1 MKILISDFDKT
12 FYTENYDNNIKLIN
26 EFVNAGNKFVI
37 ATGRPLY
44 FLEPSIEGKN
54 INYYNLI
61 CSDGT
66 VIFDKN
72 NKILFQE
79 VIKKETIQT
88 LIEKIRNNPH
98 ISDYYLNT
106 AYANTKD
113 INVIANGFLGV
124 PIDRDE
130 SQKFIDKLPEID
142 ENIKGY
148 LSYKWINII
157 SKNASKSS
165 AIKKLIEINNWN
177 YEDIYV
183 AGDYYNDIEMN
194 KDYQSFCFDFS
205 PEELKKVSNYVV
217 KDFSDILKK
226 IGY

>member
-88 LIEKIRNNPH
+88 LIEKI
-98 ISDYYLNT
+98 IVG
-106 AYANTKD
+106 
-113 INVIANGFLGV
+113 I
-124 PIDRDE
+124 
-130 SQKFIDKLPEID
+130 
-142 ENIKGY
+142 
-148 LSYKWINII
+148 
-157 SKNASKSS
+157 S
-165 AIKKLIEINNWN
+165 AIIAFIACIL
-177 YEDIYV
+177 
-183 AGDYYNDIEMN
+183 
-194 KDYQSFCFDFS
+194 
-205 PEELKKVSNYVV
+205 
-217 KDFSDILKK
+217 FSDLLLKDDEDEEA
-226 IGY
+226 

>member
-1 MKILISDFDKT
+1 MIILWNLLD
-12 FYTENYDNNIKLIN
+12 
-26 EFVNAGNKFVI
+26 
-37 ATGRPLY
+37 
-44 FLEPSIEGKN
+44 

-79 VIKKETIQT
+79 VIKKETIQI

-106 AYANTKD
+106 AYENTKD
-113 INVIANGFLGV
+113 INVTANGFLGV

>member
-26 EFVNAGNKFVI
+26 EFVTAGNKFVI

-106 AYANTKD
+106 AYENTKD

-130 SQKFIDKLPEID
+130 SQKFIDELPETD

-148 LSYKWINII
+148 LSHKWINII

>member
-66 VIFDKN
+66 VVFDKN

-79 VIKKETIQT
+79 VIKRETIQT

-106 AYANTKD
+106 AYENTKD

-130 SQKFIDKLPEID
+130 SQKFIDKLSEID

-148 LSYKWINII
+148 LSHKWINII

>member
-106 AYANTKD
+106 AYENTKD
-113 INVIANGFLGV
+113 INVTANGFLGV

-157 SKNASKSS
+157 CKNASKSS

>member
-79 VIKKETIQT
+79 VIKKETIQI

-113 INVIANGFLGV
+113 INVVANGFLGV

>member
-106 AYANTKD
+106 AYENTKD

>member
-106 AYANTKD
+106 AYENTKD
-113 INVIANGFLGV
+113 INVTANGFLGV

-130 SQKFIDKLPEID
+130 SQKFIDKLSEID

-183 AGDYYNDIEMN
+183 AGDYYNDIDMN

>member
-106 AYANTKD
+106 AYENTKD

-130 SQKFIDKLPEID
+130 SQKFIDELPEID

>member
-1 MKILISDFDKT
+1 MIT
-12 FYTENYDNNIKLIN
+12 FL
-26 EFVNAGNKFVI
+26 V
-37 ATGRPLY
+37 
-44 FLEPSIEGKN
+44 
-54 INYYNLI
+54 
-61 CSDGT
+61 
-66 VIFDKN
+66 
-72 NKILFQE
+72 LFFH
-79 VIKKETIQT
+79 
-88 LIEKIRNNPH
+88 EKIRNNPH

-148 LSYKWINII
+148 LSHKWINII

>member
-79 VIKKETIQT
+79 VIKKETIKI

-106 AYANTKD
+106 AYENTKD

>member
-106 AYANTKD
+106 AYENTKD

-130 SQKFIDKLPEID
+130 SQKFIDELPEID

-183 AGDYYNDIEMN
+183 AGDYYNDINMN

>member
-113 INVIANGFLGV
+113 INVTANGFLGV

-130 SQKFIDKLPEID
+130 SQKFIDKLSEID

-148 LSYKWINII
+148 LSHKWINII

>member
-106 AYANTKD
+106 AYENTKD

-183 AGDYYNDIEMN
+183 AGDYYNDINMN

>member
-148 LSYKWINII
+148 LSHKCINII
-157 SKNASKSS
+157 DKNASTSS